1 VLFRLSFTPASL
13 GPLLGPIRD
22 VREVVARAIEDMVV
36 GSKDPIEALDDA
48 AAKANDIIEDYNR
61 RLGE

>member
-1 VLFRLSFTPASL
+1 
-13 GPLLGPIRD
+13 
-22 VREVVARAIEDMVV
+22 MVV
-36 GSKDPIEALDDA
+36 GSKDPTEALDDA